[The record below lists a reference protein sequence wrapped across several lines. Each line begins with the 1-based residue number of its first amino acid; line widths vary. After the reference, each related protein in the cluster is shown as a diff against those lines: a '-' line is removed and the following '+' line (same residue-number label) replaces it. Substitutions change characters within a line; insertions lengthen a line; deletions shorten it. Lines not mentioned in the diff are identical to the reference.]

1 MLRSLLR
8 CKALRPLHSQQMPLT
23 GLVSWQQAKTPTSP
37 IPVPRSLNVHAPA
50 FVPKLRAAA
59 QVASSTLT
67 ASRSNGAICSQY
79 AEADPARPAVPPTI
93 SPCSTS
99 GRESLT
105 HTSQCFGGSA
115 VFSQR
120 YQAAVGLNDLTG
132 TALLI
137 WQRFMCSPRDVRAYA
152 AAAAAADTSLQAG
165 CIVEFK
171 TDSRQDLA
179 LLQRPNGKANWF
191 ATDVRQVSSESLLYY
206 APIQFCL
213 QLLIQQV
220 VL

>member
-8 CKALRPLHSQQMPLT
+8 CIALRPLHSQQMPLT
-23 GLVSWQQAKTPTSP
+23 GLVSWQQTKTPTSP

-79 AEADPARPAVPPTI
+79 AEADPARPAVPPRI

-105 HTSQCFGGSA
+105 HTSHWFGGSA

-120 YQAAVGLNDLTG
+120 YEGVVCLYDLPEIAVPT
-132 TALLI
+132 
-137 WQRFMCSPRDVRAYA
+137 
-152 AAAAAADTSLQAG
+152 
-165 CIVEFK
+165 
-171 TDSRQDLA
+171 
-179 LLQRPNGKANWF
+179 
-191 ATDVRQVSSESLLYY
+191 
-206 APIQFCL
+206 
-213 QLLIQQV
+213 
-220 VL
+220 

>member
-8 CKALRPLHSQQMPLT
+8 CIALRPLHSQQMPLT
-23 GLVSWQQAKTPTSP
+23 GLVSWQQTKTPTSP
-37 IPVPRSLNVHAPA
+37 IPVPRSLNVHAPV

-105 HTSQCFGGSA
+105 HTSHWFGGSA

-120 YQAAVGLNDLTG
+120 YEGVVCLYDLPEIAVPT
-132 TALLI
+132 
-137 WQRFMCSPRDVRAYA
+137 
-152 AAAAAADTSLQAG
+152 
-165 CIVEFK
+165 
-171 TDSRQDLA
+171 
-179 LLQRPNGKANWF
+179 
-191 ATDVRQVSSESLLYY
+191 
-206 APIQFCL
+206 
-213 QLLIQQV
+213 
-220 VL
+220 